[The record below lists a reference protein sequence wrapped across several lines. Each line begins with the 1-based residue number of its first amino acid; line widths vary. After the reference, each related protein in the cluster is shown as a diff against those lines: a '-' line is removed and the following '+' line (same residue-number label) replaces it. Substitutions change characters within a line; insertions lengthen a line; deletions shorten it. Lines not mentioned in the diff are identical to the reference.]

1 MGERLSIPLMPL
13 AIEIYII
20 GEICDISRITLF
32 LIAFYKNIGN
42 IVLRFVIGYY
52 FKIHRSLKRR
62 TWLGNRWFA
71 ATQERQGYMAD
82 KTIPRPVQPKRKK
95 VKVLVPLAKK
105 KKVKHAKETD
115 PLALYL
121 KQISRYPLLTAEEEI
136 SIGAKIQDARLQV
149 RLLDESRLTSGLSDE
164 AWANERTQ
172 WERELIAI
180 KNRMISSN
188 LRLVVSIAKNYQ
200 HRGLGLLDLIDEG
213 NIGLIEAVERFDYT
227 RGCRFSTYGTW
238 WIRQAIIK
246 SLADKGRVIRI
257 PIHMLNTIKK
267 CYFVAKQLT
276 QDLGRD
282 PYPEELAE
290 KLGMEPKKVKEIM
303 KLSQETASLDT
314 TVDEDNVTHLSDL
327 IKDENVVEP
336 FEEVFSMALQDTL
349 GDVLKNLSQRE
360 ITIIKLRYGLNGE
373 GPRTLEETGKLL
385 GITRERVRQI
395 QEKAIQKLKEL
406 QELSAF
412 QEES

>member
-1 MGERLSIPLMPL
+1 MVP
-13 AIEIYII
+13 
-20 GEICDISRITLF
+20 
-32 LIAFYKNIGN
+32 
-42 IVLRFVIGYY
+42 VL
-52 FKIHRSLKRR
+52 
-62 TWLGNRWFA
+62 
-71 ATQERQGYMAD
+71 
-82 KTIPRPVQPKRKK
+82 KRKK
-95 VKVLVPLAKK
+95 P
-105 KKVKHAKETD
+105 KHAKETD

-121 KQISRYPLLTAEEEI
+121 KQISRYPLLTADEEI
-136 SIGAKIQDARLQV
+136 SIGEKIQKARARV
-149 RLLDESRLTSGLSDE
+149 RELDEVRVSLAAEEESWRNDRDT
-164 AWANERTQ
+164 
-172 WERELIAI
+172 WERELVGS

-200 HRGLGLLDLIDEG
+200 HRGLTLLDLIDEG

-276 QDLGRD
+276 QELGRD
-282 PYPEELAE
+282 PNPEELAE
-290 KLGMEPKKVKEIM
+290 KLGMDSKKVKEIM

-327 IKDENVVEP
+327 IKDESVTEP

-349 GDVLKNLSQRE
+349 GDVLKNLSDRE
-360 ITIIKLRYGLNGE
+360 ITIIQLRYGLNGE

-406 QELSAF
+406 QELSEYRGGF
-412 QEES
+412 

>member
-1 MGERLSIPLMPL
+1 MTDGAS
-13 AIEIYII
+13 
-20 GEICDISRITLF
+20 
-32 LIAFYKNIGN
+32 
-42 IVLRFVIGYY
+42 
-52 FKIHRSLKRR
+52 
-62 TWLGNRWFA
+62 
-71 ATQERQGYMAD
+71 
-82 KTIPRPVQPKRKK
+82 PRPAQP
-95 VKVLVPLAKK
+95 KK
-105 KKVKHAKETD
+105 KKKSNLALSVGKKKIKHPRETD

-121 KQISRYPLLTAEEEI
+121 KQISRYALLSAEDEMQ
-136 SIGAKIQDARLQV
+136 IGERIQNLRA
-149 RLLDESRLTSGLSDE
+149 ESAALE
-164 AWANERTQ
+164 ADGP
-172 WERELIAI
+172 EREAVQKELIEV

-200 HRGLGLLDLIDEG
+200 HRGLSLLDLIDEG

-276 QDLGRD
+276 QELGRD
-282 PYPEELAE
+282 PRPEELAE
-290 KLGMEPKKVKEIM
+290 KLGMDSKKVKEIM

-395 QEKAIQKLKEL
+395 QEKAILKLKEL
-406 QELSAF
+406 KELT
-412 QEES
+412 EYRGNWD